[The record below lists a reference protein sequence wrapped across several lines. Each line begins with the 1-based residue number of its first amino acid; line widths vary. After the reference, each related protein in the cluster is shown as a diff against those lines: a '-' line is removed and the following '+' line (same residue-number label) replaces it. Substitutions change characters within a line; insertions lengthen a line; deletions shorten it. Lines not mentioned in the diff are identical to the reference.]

1 MSRGFLF
8 RQSATSAARVPVTGE
23 ADDLVIVLQEL
34 ELPPVVLIAGE
45 TKEKYQGIQGWR
57 AGFCRQDKKA
67 LQGS

>member
-34 ELPPVVLIAGE
+34 EHFSG
-45 TKEKYQGIQGWR
+45 YQGIQGWR

>member
-45 TKEKYQGIQGWR
+45 TKEKYQGIQGW
-57 AGFCRQDKKA
+57 
-67 LQGS
+67 